1 MRPGPI
7 GRLAA
12 WMSLSFA
19 FLAMSAGANADPL
32 RIGVTDS
39 VYPAS
44 YRLEDGSLA
53 GAMERMLALIAREAG
68 LAVVIEG
75 YPTPRTQMMVQKGEL
90 DAFVGVA
97 TDERK
102 TFALFAPTAML
113 SAPHGIFYRAG
124 NQALAGVASMAEL
137 TRFRQGSHLGDAWAK
152 ENFPADHMEWART
165 PEDLLKMV
173 EAGRVDYMIGDS
185 ASAESRLKT
194 LGLEGKLIFRTL
206 PFLVPLE
213 YRVGLRRD
221 YPGAEDVIVRIDQ
234 AIVKL
239 RAGADFAAAAS
250 PYH

>member
-1 MRPGPI
+1 MLP
-7 GRLAA
+7 GRLSILLLL
-12 WMSLSFA
+12 SLA
-19 FLAMSAGANADPL
+19 FLAGPARAEPEAL

-44 YRLEDGSLA
+44 YRLENGRLV
-53 GAMERMLALIAREAG
+53 GAMERMLALIAKEAG
-68 LAVVIEG
+68 LPFAVEG
-75 YPTPRTQMMVQKGEL
+75 YPTTRTQMMVQKGDL

-97 TDERK
+97 TDERR

-113 SAPHGIFYRAG
+113 SAPHGIFYRVG
-124 NQALAGVASMAEL
+124 DQSLANVASMAEL
-137 TRFRQGSHLGDAWAK
+137 IHFRQGSHLGDVWAK

-173 EAGRVDYMIGDS
+173 EAGRVDYMIGDA

-194 LGLEGKLIFRTL
+194 VGLEGKLAFRTL

-213 YRVGLRRD
+213 YRIGLRRG
-221 YPGAEDVIVRIDQ
+221 YPGAEDVIARINL
-234 AIVKL
+234 ALVKI
-239 RAGADFAAAAS
+239 RTSADFTVAAS